1 MSHIDPVRRLVS
13 LLALLLFVVSGGG
26 SASLARQGDLG
37 AIDFPNTGSAEA
49 QEPFVRGLA
58 ALHSFW
64 YEEAADLFRQAQQID
79 PDFALA
85 YWGEAMCHNRLLW
98 SFEDLA
104 AGRAA
109 LARLAS
115 TPEARAA
122 KAPTQRERDYL
133 TTVEVLFG
141 PGDRNQRY
149 LGFAN
154 AMEWLADRHPDDEDA
169 AAFFA
174 LTRQLISRP
183 GIWQSK
189 QRIESAA
196 LLEELYDR
204 HPRHPGVLHYM
215 LHAYDEPILAPLGLR
230 AAHVYAEVA
239 PAAPHALHM
248 PSHIF
253 VQLGL
258 WAAAA
263 SSNEDA
269 YQSSVDWAQRKS
281 LSPMHH
287 DFHSLSWLAYAYLQ
301 QGRYQAAAGT
311 LRQLGDI
318 LKLGLAPAHSMPGM
332 GSSSGGGAHEMGAE
346 QNFHEML
353 ARYFI
358 ESRLWRSAPAG
369 QRFFDLDLVGTNAT
383 LVLAVGLAAV
393 ETGDMGRARQTADL
407 LGRLR
412 QQQEQQKAQEL
423 AARAAVME
431 REVRALIDW
440 KAGRTDEALRQLGE
454 ASQIEFSLP
463 PPSGP
468 PHPAKPAQEL
478 FGEVLLALGRP
489 AEAMQQYEGALV
501 RTPGRVL
508 SLLGSARAAVAL
520 GDRRTAAERY
530 GQLLEAWSQADPGIE
545 GLEEARTFLRESASP

>member
-1 MSHIDPVRRLVS
+1 MPRKPVRSHLSRPIAFVLV
-13 LLALLLFVVSGGG
+13 ALLGYPAISEAGE
-26 SASLARQGDLG
+26 GDLG
-37 AIDFPNTGSAEA
+37 TIDFSNSGSPEV
-49 QEPFVRGLA
+49 QETFARGLA

-64 YEEAADLFRQAQQID
+64 YEEGVDLFRRAQEID

-98 SFEDLA
+98 SYEDLA
-104 AGRAA
+104 TGRAA
-109 LARLAS
+109 LHRLAP

-122 KAPTQRERDYL
+122 KAKTERERDYL
-133 TTVEVLFG
+133 RTVEVLFG

-154 AMEWLADRHPDDEDA
+154 AMEWLASRHPDDEDA
-169 AAFFA
+169 AALFA
-174 LTRQLISRP
+174 LTQQLISRP

-189 QRIESAA
+189 QRIRSAA

-230 AAHVYAEVA
+230 AAHAYAEVA

-258 WAAAA
+258 WAQAAA
-263 SSNEDA
+263 SNEDA
-269 YQSSVDWAQRKS
+269 YQASVDWAKRKG

-311 LRQLGDI
+311 LRQLEGI
-318 LKLGLAPAHSMPGM
+318 LKQGLPPAHAMPGM
-332 GSSSGGGAHEMGAE
+332 GSAGAGSHEMGAE

-358 ESRLWRSAPAG
+358 ESRLWRGAPAG
-369 QRFFDLDLVGTNAT
+369 QRIFDLDLAGTNAT

-393 ETGDMGRARQTADL
+393 ETGDFPRARQTAEL

-412 QQQEQQKAQEL
+412 QQQEQKNAQEL

-431 REVRALIDW
+431 REVRALLDW
-440 KAGRTDEALRQLGE
+440 EAGRTEDALRQLAE

-489 AEAMQQYEGALV
+489 AEAAQQYEGALI
-501 RTPGRVL
+501 RTPGRAL
-508 SLLGSARAAVAL
+508 SLLGSARAAAAL
-520 GDRRTAAERY
+520 GDRRTATQRY
-530 GQLLEAWSQADPGIE
+530 GQLLEAWSAADPNIE
-545 GLEEARTFLRESASP
+545 GLEEAREFLANASATP